1 MTSIDHAPWPSPTAV
16 GAALDDVLCSVEPH
30 RPRPPLTYLRRK
42 PGRGL
47 VAVYGT
53 ARAPRDMYTVTVEE
67 SAVASDLVEPGRM
80 THHPVLEEIPELVEI
95 PPLGLTIQRF
105 PHDERLPSLAAAM
118 TPYEH
123 PQLREALEQAAAE
136 LLGEGSDILRLVSAD
151 AVPLRYKPGDRCV
164 LRYRLRLQRGAFA
177 DGARGQVT
185 VSVIGK
191 LYGEPGQAHAAAG
204 LMTRLVHAQGERP
217 WTARPLAVVDALALV
232 LSEDLGSD
240 RDDPP
245 TLVGTDVIRYGTV
258 QPTQALRS
266 AARALAELHTS
277 ETITAETPAR
287 TGEDEAG
294 KAAKRA
300 GTITRYVPT
309 LSGETDRVASRL
321 CAMLSALPTD
331 LLRPAHGSYKS
342 SQLLF
347 RAGSVYLV
355 DFDQF
360 CRADPALDVG
370 YFLAYLRPPGLWY
383 HRAGTRAWFAR
394 AATTFLTA
402 YDERLAERGVDLS
415 TRAGIL
421 RRCHVYEAALL
432 LKIAARRPNRL
443 HSPRPGEVAAL
454 LTEVTTCLD
463 AAADGT
469 FPVAG

>member
-1 MTSIDHAPWPSPTAV
+1 MTSIDHAPWPSPTGV
-16 GAALDDVLCSVEPH
+16 GSALDDVLCSVEPR

-53 ARAPRDMYTVTVEE
+53 AKAPRDMYTVTVEE
-67 SAVASDLVEPGRM
+67 SAVASNLVEPGRT
-80 THHPVLEEIPELVEI
+80 THHPALEEVPELVEI

-105 PHDERLPSLAAAM
+105 PHDEQLPSLAAAV
-118 TPYEH
+118 TPYDH
-123 PQLREALEQAAAE
+123 LPLREALEQCATE
-136 LLGEGSDILRLVSAD
+136 ILGNGPGTLRLESAE
-151 AVPLRYKPGDRCV
+151 AIPLRYKPGDRCV
-164 LRYRLRLQRGAFA
+164 LRYRLRLRRTTSAAGAE
-177 DGARGQVT
+177 GQVE
-185 VSVIGK
+185 VGVIGK
-191 LYGEPGQAHAAAG
+191 LYREPEQAHAAAE
-204 LMTRLVHAQGERP
+204 LMARLVRAQGEKP

-232 LSEDLGSD
+232 LSEDLGSPH
-240 RDDPP
+240 DDPP

-258 QPTQALRS
+258 QPTQALQA

-277 ETITAETPAR
+277 DTLTAETPAR
-287 TGEDEAG
+287 TGADEAG

-300 GTITRYVPT
+300 STIARYVPT
-309 LSGETDRVASRL
+309 LSDETDRVASRL
-321 CAMLSALPTD
+321 CGMLSALPQD
-331 LLRPAHGSYKS
+331 VLRPAHGSYKPT
-342 SQLLF
+342 QLLF
-347 RAGSVYLV
+347 RAGSVHLV

-402 YDERLAERGVDLS
+402 YDERLAERGVDAS
-415 TRAGIL
+415 TRSGV
-421 RRCHVYEAALL
+421 RQRCHVYEAALL

-454 LTEVTTCLD
+454 LAEVTACLD
-463 AAADGT
+463 AAEGATTVPG
-469 FPVAG
+469 